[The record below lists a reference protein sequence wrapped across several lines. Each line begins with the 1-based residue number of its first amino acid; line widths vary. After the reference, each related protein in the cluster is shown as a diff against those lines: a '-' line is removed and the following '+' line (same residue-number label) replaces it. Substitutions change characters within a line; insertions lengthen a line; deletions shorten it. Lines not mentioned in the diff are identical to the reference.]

1 MHASENQRM
10 KAKERLLL
18 EENLNN
24 EKIGID
30 RMLSFIEQWE
40 QKYPVNKLKQDT
52 EEFRFELEARRS
64 VVISNLK
71 KL

>member
-1 MHASENQRM
+1 M

>member
-1 MHASENQRM
+1 M

-52 EEFRFELEARRS
+52 EEFRFELEVRRS

>member
-1 MHASENQRM
+1 M

-40 QKYPVNKLKQDT
+40 QKYPVKKLKQDA
-52 EEFRFELEARRS
+52 EEFRFGLETRRS
-64 VVISNLK
+64 IVISNLK

>member
-1 MHASENQRM
+1 M

-18 EENLNN
+18 GENLNN

-40 QKYPVNKLKQDT
+40 QKYLVQKLKQDT
-52 EEFRFELEARRS
+52 DEFRFELEARRS